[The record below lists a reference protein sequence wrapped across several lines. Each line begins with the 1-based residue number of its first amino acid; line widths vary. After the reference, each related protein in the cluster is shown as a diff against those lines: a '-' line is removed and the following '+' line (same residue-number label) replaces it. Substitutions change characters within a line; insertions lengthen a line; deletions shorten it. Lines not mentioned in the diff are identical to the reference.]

1 MAFTDIID
9 NIHIH
14 IIGQEKWLVWS
25 IIYSVLHMLLE
36 NVICLKSTTKL
47 TKEII
52 VYNYMYIYIWVSMYI
67 NRGRIASHSQ
77 NKWGQMARCLF
88 GQLDNAWP
96 TQAGSTTGAW
106 QIWQL
111 GAERSTECTGKR
123 PVGLK
128 QNYHLVF

>member
-36 NVICLKSTTKL
+36 NLIYLKSTTKL

-52 VYNYMYIYIWVSMYI
+52 IYNYMYIYIWLSTYII

-77 NKWGQMARCLF
+77 NRGGGGQMARCLPDWQALPMECDKSDSWGLR
-88 GQLDNAWP
+88 GQLSAL
-96 TQAGSTTGAW
+96 ARG
-106 QIWQL
+106 QL
-111 GAERSTECTGKR
+111 GLNKIIILCSEK
-123 PVGLK
+123 V
-128 QNYHLVF
+128 